1 MESNTIRA
9 YISHSIRGKMGN
21 AATDEYMQANNKRAI
36 EFGRFLSNEFPNID
50 FHIPGEHDEF
60 VLIAYRKGYLT
71 EEQILDVDCE
81 IISKCN
87 FMVVYSPD
95 DYISKGMQIEIDHCV
110 KHSISILSAI
120 DGSYDEYV
128 KRIIYAINCQL
139 VSMMR

>member
-1 MESNTIRA
+1 MSNKIRA
-9 YISHSIRGKMGN
+9 YISHSIRGKMGKD
-21 AATDEYMQANNKRAI
+21 ATNEYMEANNQKAI
-36 EFGRFLSNEFPNID
+36 EFGKLMSKEFPTVD
-50 FHIPGEHDEF
+50 FYVPGAHDEL

-95 DYISKGMQIEIDHCV
+95 DYVSKGMQVEIDHCV
-110 KHSISILSAI
+110 KHHIPVISAI
-120 DGSYDEYV
+120 DGSYDEYI